1 MPTKRFDW
9 PAFRAFLQTVIDQD
23 SLRSDEQEYIAISLP
38 IHLQSNSEL
47 AKRLNT
53 SKPSFYLSHPADS
66 FTIVGQGALE
76 RVSTSGDNR
85 FRKTSALGKH
95 LFNRVHH
102 FNSLSRPYPLQLL
115 GGFSFFNT
123 LNKDSEWADFEPS
136 LFHLPE
142 WTIVQDKEEA
152 TLSLIERF
160 NKFKTVDNLVN
171 SFQERLYS
179 WFKDPPYQATHSS
192 HSNGKAKQNKQQSS
206 VVLPSKINDSYVSK
220 PENSSDHSSN
230 FVAFREWKGM
240 IIKAK
245 QTIDDKELKKVVLA
259 RKITQSLPQ
268 KPKVADIL
276 SNLELQYPDCFVF
289 CVNPKGGSYFIGA
302 TPERLARFTPTQV
315 ETESLAGS
323 TMRGKTYEED
333 DDLAGKLLNSK
344 KDRLEHQIVIEA
356 IEEDLVPYSE
366 RMEHSSSPQVKK
378 LPNVQHLYTPISAVF
393 KEGISRTNVLKDL
406 HPTPAVGGFPREK
419 ALEFIEKEESFTR
432 GWYASP
438 IGWINSHGTGEFYV
452 AIRSGLIEQNIAH
465 FYAGCGIVKDSDP
478 KNEWMETE
486 LKFKPM
492 VDAVRIATRVQES
505 PLLEKHYA
513 KDPIL

>member
-1 MPTKRFDW
+1 MPKNRFNW
-9 PAFRAFLQTVIDQD
+9 PAFRAFLHTVLDQHIHH
-23 SLRSDEQEYIAISLP
+23 SNEHEYVAISLP
-38 IHLQSNSEL
+38 VPMETNNDL
-47 AKRLNT
+47 AKRLVT
-53 SKPSFYLSHPADS
+53 SKPTFYLSHPTNS

-76 RVSTSGDNR
+76 RVSTSGSNR
-85 FRKTSALGKH
+85 FHRTSALGKN

-123 LNKDSEWADFEPS
+123 LKKNSEWADFEPS

-142 WTIVQDKEEA
+142 WTIVKTKDEA
-152 TLSLIERF
+152 TLSLIERINDF
-160 NKFKTVDNLVN
+160 ETVDNLVN
-171 SFQERLYS
+171 KFQDKLYS
-179 WFKDPPYQATHSS
+179 WTNHNPYDSTYI
-192 HSNGKAKQNKQQSS
+192 NGNVEHNKKLLSTF
-206 VVLPSKINDSYVSK
+206 LPSKIDSSFTTN
-220 PENSSDHSSN
+220 PQTLGNQPGN
-230 FVAFREWKGM
+230 IRAFTAWKKM
-240 IIKAK
+240 VIKAK
-245 QTIDDKELKKVVLA
+245 KAFDAKELKKVVLA
-259 RKITQSLPQ
+259 RKVTQSLSQ
-268 KPKVADIL
+268 KPKAADVI
-276 SNLELQYPDCFVF
+276 SNLEQQYPDCFVF
-289 CVNPKGGSYFIGA
+289 CVNPKGDSYFIGA

-323 TMRGKTYEED
+323 SMRGKTYEED

-378 LPNVQHLYTPISAVF
+378 LPNVQHLYTPISAIF
-393 KEGISRTNVLKDL
+393 KKGVSRTNVLKDL

-452 AIRSGLIEQNIAH
+452 AIRSGLIEKNTAH
-465 FYAGCGIVKDSDP
+465 FYAGCGIVEDSDP

-505 PLLEKHYA
+505 PPLEKHYA

>member
-1 MPTKRFDW
+1 MPKNRFNW
-9 PAFRAFLQTVIDQD
+9 PAFRAFLLTVLDQHIHY
-23 SLRSDEQEYIAISLP
+23 SNKQEYVAISLP
-38 IHLQSNSEL
+38 VPVQTNNELTKHLDI
-47 AKRLNT
+47 
-53 SKPSFYLSHPADS
+53 SKPTFYLSHPADS

-76 RVSTSGDNR
+76 RVSTSGGDR
-85 FRKTSALGKH
+85 FHRTSALGKN

-123 LNKDSEWADFEPS
+123 LNKNSEWADFEPS

-142 WTIVQDKEEA
+142 WTVVKTKDEA
-152 TLSLIERF
+152 TLSLIERIHDIV
-160 NKFKTVDNLVN
+160 TVDHLISKFQDKLN
-171 SFQERLYS
+171 SWTNYTPYYTTCINGGERHN
-179 WFKDPPYQATHSS
+179 K
-192 HSNGKAKQNKQQSS
+192 KQLSAF
-206 VVLPSKINDSYVSK
+206 LPSKIDSSFITN
-220 PENSSDHSSN
+220 PQTLGNEPGN
-230 FVAFREWKGM
+230 FKAWEKVV
-240 IIKAK
+240 IKAK
-245 QTIDDKELKKVVLA
+245 KAFNAKELKKVVLA

-268 KPKVADIL
+268 KPKAADII
-276 SNLELQYPDCFVF
+276 SNLEQQYPDCFVF

-323 TMRGKTYEED
+323 SMRGKTYEED

-344 KDRLEHQIVIEA
+344 KDRYEHQIVIEA

-366 RMEHSSSPQVKK
+366 QMEHSSSPQVKK

-393 KEGISRTNVLKDL
+393 KKGISRTNVLKDL

-419 ALEFIEKEESFTR
+419 ALEFIESEESFTR

-452 AIRSGLIEQNIAH
+452 AIRSGLIEQNTAH
-465 FYAGCGIVKDSDP
+465 FYAGCGIVEDSDP

-492 VDAVRIATRVQES
+492 VDAVRIATQVEES
-505 PLLEKHYA
+505 PPLEKNYA
-513 KDPIL
+513 KDPIF